1 MTPANRNY
9 PALFADANEARA
21 AREGRVST
29 RIKLLICAGCLAL
42 VGLLT
47 LVAEPAITAHNAAR
61 LEAAE

>member
-29 RIKLLICAGCLAL
+29 RIKLMIF
-42 VGLLT
+42 V
-47 LVAEPAITAHNAAR
+47 VEPAMTAHNATR
-61 LEAAE
+61 LDQNTAP